1 MEVCGFSI
9 IRNAEKF
16 GYPVQESIKSILPLC
31 DHFIVAVGNS
41 DDSTKDIIKSIGS
54 SKIEI
59 IDTTWDDSLR
69 QGGKVLSVE
78 TNKAFD
84 TIPKEYDWCFY
95 IQADEAMH
103 EKYIDVVRQEMKKY
117 QDNPE
122 IEGLLFKYLH
132 FYGSFN
138 YYADSR
144 KWYRREIRVVRN
156 DKSIRSFGD
165 AQGFRK
171 NNNKLKVKLIDAY
184 IYHYG
189 WVRPLSI
196 MRSKMKHFHKFWHS
210 DEWIQ
215 KKNLNSNLFD
225 YSNVDSIKLFEG
237 THPLV
242 MKQFI
247 EKTNSNITL
256 DTNKKNFDFT
266 NRVLYSIE
274 KKFGW
279 RPFEYK
285 NYDIIK

>member
-1 MEVCGFSI
+1 
-9 IRNAEKF
+9 
-16 GYPVQESIKSILPLC
+16 
-31 DHFIVAVGNS
+31 
-41 DDSTKDIIKSIGS
+41 
-54 SKIEI
+54 
-59 IDTTWDDSLR
+59 
-69 QGGKVLSVE
+69 
-78 TNKAFD
+78 
-84 TIPKEYDWCFY
+84 
-95 IQADEAMH
+95 MH
-103 EKYIDVVRQEMKKY
+103 EKYLDVVRQEMEKY
-117 QDNPE
+117 KDNPE
-122 IEGLLFKYLH
+122 IDGLLFKYLH

-171 NNNKLKVKLIDAY
+171 NNDKLKVKLIDAY

-189 WVRPLSI
+189 WVRPLSV
-196 MRSKMKHFHKFWHS
+196 MQSKMKYFHKFWHS

-242 MKQFI
+242 MKSFI

-256 DTNKKNFDFT
+256 DTNKKNFNFT
-266 NRVLYSIE
+266 NRILYSIE

-279 RPFEYK
+279 RLFEYK
-285 NYDIIK
+285 NYDILK